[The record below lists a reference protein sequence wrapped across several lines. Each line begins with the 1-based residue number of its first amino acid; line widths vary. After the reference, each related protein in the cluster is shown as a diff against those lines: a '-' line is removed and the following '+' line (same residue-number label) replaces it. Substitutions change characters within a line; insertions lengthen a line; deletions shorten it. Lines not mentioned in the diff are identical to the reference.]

1 MIEAE
6 LKGLDI
12 HTHTHRQVDGR
23 CVEAGETLILSTR
36 RRKYPDG
43 LKEAG
48 RGQQKIRVGK
58 EGERLGKQA
67 SWAFFVRLDYYTFK
81 YQRYA
86 QAAVLYTSTC

>member
-1 MIEAE
+1 MIEAAE

-48 RGQQKIRVGK
+48 RGQHKIRVGK
-58 EGERLGKQA
+58 EGERLHGQAGKLGLFCA
-67 SWAFFVRLDYYTFK
+67 PRL
-81 YQRYA
+81 
-86 QAAVLYTSTC
+86 LHL